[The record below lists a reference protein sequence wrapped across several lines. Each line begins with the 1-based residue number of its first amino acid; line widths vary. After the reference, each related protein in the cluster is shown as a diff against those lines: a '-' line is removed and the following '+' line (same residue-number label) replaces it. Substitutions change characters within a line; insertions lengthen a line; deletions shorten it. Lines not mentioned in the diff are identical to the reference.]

1 METIEISNF
10 TDLPFG
16 ENTHQVAAI
25 AKIEEG
31 IDYEILSEN
40 KDLTYIDFLN
50 LTSAVKILAEFFD
63 VDGVVISKESSI
75 CSVALGANLNTALEK
90 ALDCDPISAFQG
102 TIGFTKEVN
111 LDIAKQIEAVRIKN
125 VVAPRFTTDALSYL
139 FKNNDINKEN
149 KIWLT

>member
-63 VDGVVISKESSI
+63 VDVLDYQELTPEIS
-75 CSVALGANLNTALEK
+75 VQPV
-90 ALDCDPISAFQG
+90 D
-102 TIGFTKEVN
+102 
-111 LDIAKQIEAVRIKN
+111 RI
-125 VVAPRFTTDALSYL
+125 R
-139 FKNNDINKEN
+139 I
-149 KIWLT
+149 